1 MSEELILDKQVEIM
15 SEKNDLSQMSNKD
28 IKWRARYKEAVSELE
43 SLKASEERRY
53 REVSEKISAVE
64 QQREAAIQK
73 RIDAE
78 LKASAVNAGLTDLDL
93 IKLINKD
100 KISID
105 QSGDP
110 VGIDEVVNEFK
121 GLKPAYFA
129 EAKKTSSST
138 NTPLV
143 SNVPPVKTSVWG
155 LSSEEFRSKMKQ
167 FGA

>member
-1 MSEELILDKQVEIM
+1 MSEELILDKQVEIQP
-15 SEKNDLSQMSNKD
+15 EKNDLSQMSNKD

-110 VGIDEVVNEFK
+110 VGIDELVNEFK

-155 LSSEEFRSKMKQ
+155 LSSEEFKSKMKQ

>member
-1 MSEELILDKQVEIM
+1 MSEELIVDKQVEIQP
-15 SEKNDLSQMSNKD
+15 EKNDLSQMSNKD

-138 NTPLV
+138 NTQLV

-155 LSSEEFRSKMKQ
+155 LSSEEFKSKMKQ

>member
-1 MSEELILDKQVEIM
+1 MSEELIVDKQVEIQP
-15 SEKNDLSQMSNKD
+15 EKNDLSQMSNKD

-43 SLKASEERRY
+43 SLKASEERRS

-64 QQREAAIQK
+64 KQREAAIQK

-129 EAKKTSSST
+129 EPKKTSSST
-138 NTPLV
+138 NAPLV

-155 LSSEEFRSKMKQ
+155 LSSEEFKSKMKQ

>member
-1 MSEELILDKQVEIM
+1 MSEELIVDKQVEIQP
-15 SEKNDLSQMSNKD
+15 EKNDLSQMSNKD

-110 VGIDEVVNEFK
+110 VGIDEVVNEF
-121 GLKPAYFA
+121 
-129 EAKKTSSST
+129 
-138 NTPLV
+138 
-143 SNVPPVKTSVWG
+143 
-155 LSSEEFRSKMKQ
+155 
-167 FGA
+167 